1 MSLLS
6 SVQSLASYGRFF
18 AVSCVLTAALRV
30 AIVSF
35 GATPPAPVASA
46 SASAAPATSAV
57 MPAVA
62 SGSAAPAP
70 RGKAVRVRFSITAG
84 PERSDV
90 YIDGSKLG
98 QVPFVGDSS
107 CRAGEPVSIE
117 VVPKTG
123 SKLKFERTCELG
135 TIRVE

>member
-6 SVQSLASYGRFF
+6 SVQSFASYGRFF

-35 GATPPAPVASA
+35 GATPPAPAGSA
-46 SASAAPATSAV
+46 SASAPPALSAV
-57 MPAVA
+57 IPVIA
-62 SGSAAPAP
+62 SGSAPPAP

-84 PERSDV
+84 PDRSDV
-90 YIDGSKLG
+90 YVDGSKLG
-98 QVPFVGDSS
+98 QVPYLGDSS

-117 VVPKTG
+117 IVPKTG
-123 SKLKFERTCELG
+123 NKLKFERTCELG